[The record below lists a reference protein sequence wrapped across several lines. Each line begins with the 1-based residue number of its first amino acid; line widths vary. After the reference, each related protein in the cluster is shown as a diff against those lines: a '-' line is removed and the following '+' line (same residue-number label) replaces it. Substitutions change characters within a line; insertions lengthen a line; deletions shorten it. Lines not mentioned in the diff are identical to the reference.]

1 MAQADNPL
9 TKVGSDF
16 PAYWS
21 SARLLVNSENPY
33 SVGRNTNLQQSVG
46 QKNIVISYNPPWLLP
61 FVLPFSVGNYV
72 FSKCLWILIML
83 GLVFACPF
91 LLWNIYGGRARNRYW
106 SLVILIFFFPYYLVL
121 QLGQIVP
128 LILIGLVGFL
138 YFVEKRQWWVASLFT
153 AFLTL
158 KPQTLYLF
166 WIALLFWI
174 VENKNWKFALKIIVV
189 NSSLLSI
196 PLIFNPQVYNQYFDA
211 ISAQSFAYEWATPT
225 IGTYLRLMFGGE
237 KHWLQFVPVA
247 AGISWFLFYWFK
259 ERKQWEWKQMIP
271 WILFVSLIT
280 TFYVWH
286 WDYMLIFI
294 ALIQTA
300 VWMTNEDISAKF
312 KIAVIILYFILNILA
327 FIQLHFFTYS
337 HYFIWFPVTF
347 CFFYYSVRK
356 VALR

>member
-1 MAQADNPL
+1 
-9 TKVGSDF
+9 
-16 PAYWS
+16 
-21 SARLLVNSENPY
+21 
-33 SVGRNTNLQQSVG
+33 
-46 QKNIVISYNPPWLLP
+46 
-61 FVLPFSVGNYV
+61 
-72 FSKCLWILIML
+72 ML

-174 VENKNWKFALKIIVV
+174 IENKNWKFALKIIVV

-196 PLIFNPQVYNQYFDA
+196 PLIFNPQVYNQYFGA